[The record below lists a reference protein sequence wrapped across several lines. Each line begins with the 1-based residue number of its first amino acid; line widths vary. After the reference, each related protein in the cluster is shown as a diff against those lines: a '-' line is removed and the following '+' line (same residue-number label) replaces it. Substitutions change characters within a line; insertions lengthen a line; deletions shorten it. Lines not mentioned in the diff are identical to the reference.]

1 MKQKP
6 LLTALAAL
14 LLLLASCKND
24 IKSNLSIPKDAA
36 FVFHV
41 NSSSLASKLSW
52 EDIKSSAWFKE
63 LYQNA
68 NDAYAQ
74 HLLDH
79 PDSSGVDISKDL
91 AFFMQRRGSGGYAVF
106 EGSIKNAAAFEAL
119 VKKFSGIEQTE
130 KSGEWNMISANDRA
144 VVSWNESRF
153 AVISDMP
160 MGSMNPMMN
169 SMGEVS
175 HFSADSLKIFV
186 KEIMAVKGSNSLFDD
201 KRFAAMV
208 KEDGDM
214 HMWTN
219 SGSLYSDLSGMMSMM
234 KMGSLFSEAVS
245 ASTINFE
252 DGKITMSSK
261 SFMGKEMMEMME
273 KWDSKKV
280 EAAVLN
286 RIPSDNV
293 IGVIAANVDPKSLQ
307 SFFKAMG
314 LDGMI
319 NMMLAKQNI
328 NANEVFSAT
337 KGQFVLSFSDL
348 SIQNKT
354 VTVPGADGAADY
366 TTTRQSPDFSMMFAT
381 SVDKKPSFQNLLNAL
396 FANEPALPFSYK
408 LNDDWFVA
416 ANKTETVDGFLSGKA
431 GSKPFTEKISG
442 HPFGMYFDMQRL
454 LKTNFTEDVTT
465 SGMLADA
472 AATWQNMIVTGGE
485 VKNGAVTTAM
495 EVNMVDKKTNS
506 LKQLNRF
513 IERMYNSSKRNKV
526 AYNSRIHD
534 TDGGTTDV
542 VVEAKPE

>member
-1 MKQKP
+1 
-6 LLTALAAL
+6 
-14 LLLLASCKND
+14 
-24 IKSNLSIPKDAA
+24 
-36 FVFHV
+36 
-41 NSSSLASKLSW
+41 
-52 EDIKSSAWFKE
+52 
-63 LYQNA
+63 
-68 NDAYAQ
+68 
-74 HLLDH
+74 
-79 PDSSGVDISKDL
+79 
-91 AFFMQRRGSGGYAVF
+91 
-106 EGSIKNAAAFEAL
+106 
-119 VKKFSGIEQTE
+119 
-130 KSGEWNMISANDRA
+130 
-144 VVSWNESRF
+144 
-153 AVISDMP
+153 
-160 MGSMNPMMN
+160 
-169 SMGEVS
+169 
-175 HFSADSLKIFV
+175 
-186 KEIMAVKGSNSLFDD
+186 
-201 KRFAAMV
+201 
-208 KEDGDM
+208 
-214 HMWTN
+214 
-219 SGSLYSDLSGMMSMM
+219 
-234 KMGSLFSEAVS
+234 
-245 ASTINFE
+245 
-252 DGKITMSSK
+252 
-261 SFMGKEMMEMME
+261 MGKEMMEMME

-354 VTVPGADGAADY
+354 VTVPGEDGAADY

-416 ANKTETVDGFLSGKA
+416 ANKTETVDGFLAGKA

-454 LKTNFTEDVTT
+454 LKTNFTEDATT

-472 AATWQNMIVTGGE
+472 AATWQDMIVTGGE

-526 AYNSRIHD
+526 AYNSRTHD
-534 TDGGTTDV
+534 TDAGTTDV